1 MGGQLMATLYQ
12 TVRAAIAWP
21 LHNRETSLLL
31 APMALLLGIFFFVP
45 LAGLLSLSLFDPGP
59 TLAHFQEFLGDRTNW
74 IILSHTFELA
84 ITVTLLCLLMG
95 YPLAFWIVAARTWVA
110 RALLLAV
117 VLPFF
122 TSYLVRTY
130 AWMVI
135 LGRFGVINQLLMD
148 FGITERPIDLIY
160 NKFSVLIAMVY
171 ILMPFMVLVLISV
184 MRGIP
189 SSLTRAAASLGA
201 SAPQNFWRVFFP
213 LSLPGVIAAG
223 LLVFVF
229 ALGFYITP
237 ALLGGPNT
245 ILLPMQIDIYA
256 NVTLNWPLAAAAAT
270 VLLSITLVVY
280 TISNHFVGIDSL
292 LGSQHGAAQSAGT
305 PVRRSTTAYVQL
317 VDLATALVRAVARSL
332 RVPAGF
338 AIGCERWALGGKLL
352 RGFSLLVAVFLVSPI
367 LIIVPISFS
376 SSRFLDFPPPGLS
389 LQWYEA
395 YFTSRAWVSA
405 TLQSLGIATATAFVS
420 LAIGS
425 AAAMALVR
433 GSPRMRRVGYQ
444 LLLAPMIVPVI
455 VSAVALYF
463 LFARLQLVNTNLAL
477 VIAHT
482 IGAVPLVVLIVAASL
497 QALNV
502 RQEHAAASLGASR
515 MVTIWKIVLPLMRPA
530 LIVAGFFAFLHSFDE
545 LVLSLFVSGPDTTT
559 LPIKMWSGIREEITP
574 TIAAVSSLLIA

>member
-1 MGGQLMATLYQ
+1 
-12 TVRAAIAWP
+12 
-21 LHNRETSLLL
+21 
-31 APMALLLGIFFFVP
+31 MALLLGIFFFVP

-171 ILMPFMVLVLISV
+171 ILMPFTVLVLISV

-317 VDLATALVRAVARSL
+317 VDLATALVRAVAHSL

-338 AIGCERWALGGKLL
+338 AIGCERAALGGKLL

-395 YFTSRAWVSA
+395 Y
-405 TLQSLGIATATAFVS
+405 LQ
-420 LAIGS
+420 
-425 AAAMALVR
+425 AAR
-433 GSPRMRRVGYQ
+433 GSPPRCKFGHCNSYRICKPCHRVSGCDGARARQ
-444 LLLAPMIVPVI
+444 SADAPCRIPALACTDDRAGNRQCGCPLL
-455 VSAVALYF
+455 
-463 LFARLQLVNTNLAL
+463 
-477 VIAHT
+477 
-482 IGAVPLVVLIVAASL
+482 PLCTVAARQHESRSGDRTYDRRRSL
-497 QALNV
+497 SRADCRRKPTGPERPPRARRREFGGLADRHDLEN
-502 RQEHAAASLGASR
+502 RTPAHASCVNRRRILC
-515 MVTIWKIVLPLMRPA
+515 LP
-530 LIVAGFFAFLHSFDE
+530 AFL
-545 LVLSLFVSGPDTTT
+545 
-559 LPIKMWSGIREEITP
+559 R
-574 TIAAVSSLLIA
+574 